1 MIDFNIL
8 DLLPQRPPFIM
19 VDKLTYYDPVVTKT
33 VFVVRDE
40 NLFCKD
46 GKMEEAGIIENIA
59 QSCAARMGYKEKT
72 EPHRDGVIKIGFIGM
87 IKKMDLFRNPLAG
100 ETLDTT
106 VVIIEEIFNSTL
118 VETTVKV
125 GDETIAACE
134 MKIYLTDKAPS
145 ESL

>member
-8 DLLPQRPPFIM
+8 DLLPQRQPFIM
-19 VDKLTYYDPVVTKT
+19 VDKLIYYDPVVTKT
-33 VFVVRDE
+33 VFTVRED

-46 GKMEEAGIIENIA
+46 GKMDEAGIIENIA

-72 EPHRDGVIKIGFIGM
+72 EPQRDGVIKIGFIGM
-87 IKKMDLFRNPLAG
+87 IKKMDLFCNPLVG

-125 GDETIAACE
+125 GDEMIATCE

-145 ESL
+145 GS